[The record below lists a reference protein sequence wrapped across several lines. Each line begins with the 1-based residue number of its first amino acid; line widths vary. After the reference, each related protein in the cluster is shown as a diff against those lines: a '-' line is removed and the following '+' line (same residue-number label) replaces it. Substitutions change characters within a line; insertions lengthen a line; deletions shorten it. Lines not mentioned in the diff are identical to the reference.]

1 MTTAADQSASAAQPC
16 PSSRL
21 IGVVVTTV
29 ASAAEADRLAALLVG
44 RGLAACVQVE
54 PIVSH
59 YRWQGVVQREDE
71 WRLEC
76 KTATDRVS
84 ALQAALAAE
93 HPYELPELLVQMIQS
108 DSRYALWVD
117 EQVRGAE

>member
-1 MTTAADQSASAAQPC
+1 MHSQP
-16 PSSRL
+16 L

-29 ASAAEADRLAALLVG
+29 ASAADADRLAALLVG
-44 RGLAACVQVE
+44 HGLAACVQIQ

-59 YRWQGVVQREDE
+59 YRWQGEVQREPE

-76 KTATDRVS
+76 KTAPDRVP

-93 HPYELPELLVQMIQS
+93 HPYELPELLVQMVQA
-108 DSRYALWVD
+108 DGRYALWVD
-117 EQVRGAE
+117 EQTREVG